1 MMYVEVKDCRNC
13 KYDYT
18 PTGEEPC
25 KNCKHDGRFGE
36 DDAPLLWESKE
47 DVVNH
52 PSHYETGKFECID
65 VMTEAIGLEK
75 VKGFCVCN
83 AFKYI
88 YRCTKKHETPV
99 EDVKKAVWYLKKF
112 LELEGA
118 LDE

>member
-1 MMYVEVKDCRNC
+1 MMAGGYCKDCI
-13 KYDYT
+13 YDSVNVEAA
-18 PTGEEPC
+18 PCGEC
-25 KNCKHDGRFGE
+25 HNYS
-36 DDAPLLWESKE
+36 LLELKEEIVVKVKE
-47 DVVNH
+47 DLVNH
-52 PSHYETGKFECID
+52 PSHYETGKVECID

>member
-1 MMYVEVKDCRNC
+1 MMAGGYCKDCI
-13 KYDYT
+13 YDGVDVDT
-18 PTGEEPC
+18 APC
-25 KNCKHDGRFGE
+25 GGCYNYSLFKLKKDLVGKV
-36 DDAPLLWESKE
+36 KE
-47 DVVNH
+47 DLVNH

-99 EDVKKAVWYLKKF
+99 EDVKKAVWYLNKF